1 MSGVLLVG
9 QEQER
14 KGDLKMKEVTITE
27 EKLSKSVAEAVSN
40 ILKKA
45 PKDEECFGDFVIV
58 HTILGSMI
66 AAELRG
72 ILFGGGRILR
82 PVRI

>member
-1 MSGVLLVG
+1 M
-9 QEQER
+9 
-14 KGDLKMKEVTITE
+14 MKEITLTE
-27 EKLSKSVAEAVSN
+27 DKLTKSVAEAVSN

-66 AAELRG
+66 AAELHK

-82 PVRI
+82 PVRM

>member
-9 QEQER
+9 QELRR

-40 ILKKA
+40 ILKEA

-66 AAELRG
+66 AVELRK
-72 ILFGGGRILR
+72 ILFGGGGESSDQ
-82 PVRI
+82 

>member
-1 MSGVLLVG
+1 MLLVG
-9 QEQER
+9 QELRR

-40 ILKKA
+40 ILKEA

-66 AAELRG
+66 AAELRK
-72 ILFGGGRILR
+72 ILFGGGDESSDQ
-82 PVRI
+82 

>member
-1 MSGVLLVG
+1 
-9 QEQER
+9 
-14 KGDLKMKEVTITE
+14 MKEITLTE
-27 EKLSKSVAEAVSN
+27 DKLTKSVAEAVSN
-40 ILKKA
+40 ILKEA

-66 AAELRG
+66 VAELHT